1 VQVDPVKNLLYV
13 KGQIP
18 GHRGN
23 FVKVRD
29 AVLKRASG
37 EQPER
42 PFPTFTGELPREPVV
57 APYPGKDPFDY
68 RE

>member
-1 VQVDPVKNLLYV
+1 MKNLLYV

-29 AVLKRASG
+29 AVLKRSSG
-37 EQPER
+37 VQPER
-42 PFPTFTGELPREPVV
+42 PFPTFIGEAPAEPLT
-57 APYPGKDPFDY
+57 APFPGKDPFDY

>member
-1 VQVDPVKNLLYV
+1 MQVDPVKNLLYV

-29 AVLKRASG
+29 AVMKRFSAD
-37 EQPER
+37 QPDR
-42 PFPTFTGELPREPVV
+42 PFPTFTGEAPLVPLV
-57 APYPGKDPFDY
+57 AEYPGRDPFDLQD
-68 RE
+68 